1 MALKPAKG
9 TLISGTFP
17 GAGLGFIHPKPLP
30 VFPAGLTK
38 LHRVFIDEAKT
49 NTNRITRVS
58 NGGNL
63 IFNGVRFENDGV
75 FSDNAAQD
83 WRDLDGSEYIGGAW
97 TYAVM
102 VDLSAVNMP
111 NQIAISGD
119 YSGSGRRGFRITAA
133 VSGARDVLL
142 QMRAHSVSGLANAV
156 IGVDLPSTKY
166 ALIIARFDGT
176 TAKLDFPSWTA
187 LPRQTGTVSGDP
199 GAAPLST
206 SSVNFPQKDT
216 PDDPTTVASGI
227 GYAAYAA
234 WGRYLSDTE
243 TDTAIA
249 SLYAWGRGLGIDV

>member
-1 MALKPAKG
+1 MAVGFFLDMNSPTPGVAFVHPRP
-9 TLISGTFP
+9 LPTFP
-17 GAGLGFIHPKPLP
+17 S
-30 VFPAGLTK
+30 GLTK
-38 LHRVFIDEAKT
+38 LYRPFKT
-49 NTNRITRVS
+49 PGKSNINRITRDT
-58 NGGNL
+58 GNL

-206 SSVNFPQKDT
+206 YSVNFPQKDT